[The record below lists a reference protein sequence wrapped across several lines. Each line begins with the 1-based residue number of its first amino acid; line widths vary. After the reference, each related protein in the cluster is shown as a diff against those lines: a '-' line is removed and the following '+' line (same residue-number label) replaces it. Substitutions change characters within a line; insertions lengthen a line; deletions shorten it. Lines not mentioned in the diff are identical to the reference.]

1 MTKGSWVQDS
11 LEDKVRDCLLY
22 VSKRKKR
29 QRDYQNKLE
38 NKSQLCSPKKAH
50 FKYIKSHI
58 DVK

>member
-29 QRDYQNKLE
+29 QRDYWKTRANYIAL
-38 NKSQLCSPKKAH
+38 KKPTLS
-50 FKYIKSHI
+50 I
-58 DVK
+58 